1 MESEKTGADTATAVR
16 DADRVDVAV
25 GVRVRVVDRVDVADA
40 EPPRESDGDGV
51 GV

>member
-16 DADRVDVAV
+16 DADRVGDRVGERV
-25 GVRVRVVDRVDVADA
+25 GVVERVDVADA
-40 EPPRESDGDGV
+40 EPPRESVGEGV